1 MHFQNSSNRI
11 ILFDTLQPEHVSVNI
26 FILKCFYFCSGQIYL
41 TPFSFRKNLVFW
53 LESCLY
59 MSVTHHG
66 NQWDVDSCKHH
77 YIYQVRQNVITTS
90 VSVYFPF
97 FSLMSLSVRSL
108 FSRDAT
114 LFPTCHLQCLLLSC
128 VSQLYISV
136 FLFIVFSFDLH
147 FAVVLHFVETL
158 LVATLSFVLV
168 TFFFF
173 FFGFLL
179 LYHSALFN

>member
-90 VSVYFPF
+90 VSVYFHFSPSCLCQFVHCSPVMQPCFPRVIFSVSYCLVFLSCIFLFFCSLCFHLICTLLLFCTLLKPF
-97 FSLMSLSVRSL
+97 LLL
-108 FSRDAT
+108 
-114 LFPTCHLQCLLLSC
+114 LCLLSLW
-128 VSQLYISV
+128 L
-136 FLFIVFSFDLH
+136 
-147 FAVVLHFVETL
+147 
-158 LVATLSFVLV
+158 
-168 TFFFF
+168 FFFF
-173 FFGFLL
+173 LDSFVVVSF
-179 LYHSALFN
+179 SSV

>member
-114 LFPTCHLQCLLLSC
+114 LFPTCVIFSVSYCLVFLSCIFLFFCSLCFHLICTLLLFCTLLKPFLLLLCLL
-128 VSQLYISV
+128 
-136 FLFIVFSFDLH
+136 SFWL
-147 FAVVLHFVETL
+147 
-158 LVATLSFVLV
+158 
-168 TFFFF
+168 FFFF
-173 FFGFLL
+173 LDSFVVVSF
-179 LYHSALFN
+179 SSV

>member
-90 VSVYFPF
+90 VSVYFHFSPSCLCQFVHCSPVMQPCFPHVSSSVSPIVLCFSVVYFCFFVHCVFIWFALCCCFALCWNPSCCYFVFCPF
-97 FSLMSLSVRSL
+97 
-108 FSRDAT
+108 D
-114 LFPTCHLQCLLLSC
+114 
-128 VSQLYISV
+128 
-136 FLFIVFSFDLH
+136 
-147 FAVVLHFVETL
+147 
-158 LVATLSFVLV
+158 
-168 TFFFF
+168 FFFF
-173 FFGFLL
+173 FWIPLL

>member
-77 YIYQVRQNVITTS
+77 YIYQVRQNVITSS

-114 LFPTCHLQCLLLSC
+114 LFPTCVIFSVSYCLVFLSYIFLFFCSLCFHLICTLLLFCTLLKPFLLLLCLLSLW
-128 VSQLYISV
+128 L
-136 FLFIVFSFDLH
+136 
-147 FAVVLHFVETL
+147 
-158 LVATLSFVLV
+158 
-168 TFFFF
+168 FFFF
-173 FFGFLL
+173 FLDSFVVVSF
-179 LYHSALFN
+179 SSV